1 MNGSGRKSILG
12 ILPLLL
18 FAASCDNPV
27 TVVVE
32 AEPEEVE
39 TCEWLIPIGIE
50 LVNDYFYTLE
60 DTDLGATGGDVTML
74 PTSLVALNTRGEDL
88 DRRAAELGCDLDE
101 LNRGI
106 VGATEGL
113 ESNDPVVQVF
123 LETVRTG
130 LVSSKHDAATI
141 GEWRLVEGSVL
152 DEPIQL
158 APDQTITFV
167 VDDEGNATGYTGCN
181 EYNIDGVAAAGSWP
195 VTGFVADTGPCP
207 STLHAAAQDAY
218 LDALVLV
225 TDYTVADDSLV
236 LSGPTV
242 SLRFARFASS

>member
-18 FAASCDNPV
+18 FVASCDSPV

-60 DTDLGATGGDVTML
+60 ETDLGVTGGDVTLL
-74 PTSLVALNTRGEDL
+74 PTSIVALNTRGEEL

-113 ESNDPVVQVF
+113 ESTDPVVQVF
-123 LETVRTG
+123 LETVRAG
-130 LVSSKHDAATI
+130 LVGSKNDAATV
-141 GEWRLVEGSVL
+141 GEWRLIEGSVL

-158 APDQTITFV
+158 APDQTITLII
-167 VDDEGNATGYTGCN
+167 DDRGNSSGYTGCN
-181 EYNIDGVAAAGSWP
+181 EYDIDGLAADGSWP
-195 VTGFVADTGPCP
+195 VTGFGVTDAPCP
-207 STLHAAAQDAY
+207 SDVHSLTQDAY
-218 LDALVLV
+218 LDALLLV
-225 TDYTVADDSLV
+225 TGYTVADDSLV

-242 SLRFARFASS
+242 SLRFAKFASS